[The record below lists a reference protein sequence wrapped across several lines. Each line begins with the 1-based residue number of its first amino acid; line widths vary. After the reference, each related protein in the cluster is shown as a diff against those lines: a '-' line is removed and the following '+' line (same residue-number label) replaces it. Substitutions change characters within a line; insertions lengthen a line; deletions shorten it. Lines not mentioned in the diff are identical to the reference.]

1 MSSLN
6 ERQIALIRRLLAG
19 GCPSVRELAASSSV
33 SERTI
38 RNDLVRIEGFLEPYG
53 ISLHATARGGFR
65 AQASVEQSAVVLSS
79 SQLNRPAGQER
90 IVLMDRVWIDETYAS
105 DTDLAHGCGE
115 ARKRGLSRQKPCIA
129 VAIDVHENPG
139 AVACGHGRPSAKRIR
154 DGLQSHMAKGPAIV
168 GDKERSHDSLVR
180 AVRGTHGAYRAD
192 VGDPVC
198 LERMSLVNNPCP
210 WPKRHLWRFTGMDPK
225 SLQSCLSWYVYLFRV
240 NQARDRWPETE
251 RVVRHLLMTDARFHG
266 ST

>member
-1 MSSLN
+1 ML
-6 ERQIALIRRLLAG
+6 EHCG
-19 GCPSVRELAASSSV
+19 KELATWVGFVNPTRFNVPPDAAAETCRV
-33 SERTI
+33 TRQTAWEWRH
-38 RNDLVRIEGFLEPYG
+38 RIF
-53 ISLHATARGGFR
+53 A
-65 AQASVEQSAVVLSS
+65 AVDGH
-79 SQLNRPAGQER
+79 QGR
-90 IVLMDRVWIDETYAS
+90 IVPRDGVWIDEAYVN

-115 ARKRGLSRQKPCIA
+115 ARRRGLSRQEPCMA
-129 VAIDVHENPG
+129 VAIDVHENPV

-154 DGLQSHMAKGPAIV
+154 DGLQSHMAKGPTIV

-180 AVRGTHGAYRAD
+180 AVRGTHEAYRAD

-210 WPKRHLWRFTGMDPK
+210 WLKRHLWRFTGMDPK